1 MGPPTIVWD
10 IPIRWPILFLECLR
24 VSRRLG
30 SGGRCYTLEKHA
42 GDNVSKSAFY
52 PTLQLKCSI
61 IFEWFTVL
69 IPRNNLVPGVTS
81 ATTPQSFVRRLQFLD
96 VNLCFHMINNWR
108 KFSNQVGM
116 DTTFVMWT
124 GYLCAIHRFFYVNCC
139 IRNHQ
144 NNSGASINI
153 HHPGKAP
160 KRWPQRVASSRWTR
174 WPFPLPHWSWWLETQ
189 RFSME
194 QLETSLANWKWC
206 G

>member
-81 ATTPQSFVRRLQFLD
+81 ATTPQRFVRRLQFLD

-108 KFSNQVGM
+108 KFSNQDGM

-124 GYLCAIHRFFYVNCC
+124 GILLCAIHRLFYVNSLQE
-139 IRNHQ
+139 IIKTIAGIIYFVLVLRHQ
-144 NNSGASINI
+144 
-153 HHPGKAP
+153 HPPTHPEKPTSTSTSTPRQG
-160 KRWPQRVASSRWTR
+160 PQTVAAKSS
-174 WPFPLPHWSWWLETQ
+174 
-189 RFSME
+189 
-194 QLETSLANWKWC
+194 K
-206 G
+206 